1 LVEAKIEAKDRAG
14 KPNQHFIQAGLY
26 SLAIYVIA
34 AAAYMLGRHNYPL
47 IHSSIEMFSI
57 VVACGVFMVTWN
69 SRKHSND
76 TYFLV
81 VGTSYVF
88 VAIIDALHIFSFK
101 GVGILDS
108 NSSNLYMQLW
118 LAARFVQTISLL
130 VAPLMINRDIS
141 PRKLFVGYGFAS
153 TILIGIIFAGY
164 FPTAFNNETG
174 LTTFNKIS
182 EYAISFGLIAAS
194 LLLLHKRDHFDKR
207 VFKLLAGAVYISIA
221 SELSFAIFNDL
232 NTLVSLIGHIL
243 KAASYYLVYMAIIKT
258 AVSEPVALLYGNLK
272 HSEEI
277 VHESE
282 ERLARIVEASLDG
295 IAIVDLD
302 GKVTF
307 ANQATKEMFDID
319 ENDIGKTSFL
329 NQGLTITPASSNDN
343 VNIVNPVQHV
353 LSTGSPAFGIELL
366 FTKADNS
373 IITVSENIAP
383 LHDEADKITGA
394 VISIRNTSEQ
404 KTNED
409 MLNYLAYHDALTKL
423 PNKSLLEDRLHME
436 LDKAAKANTSLAI
449 IYLDLDNFKTIND
462 TIGHA
467 AGDEVIRKTSERLMK
482 CLRRSDTIARVGGDE
497 FVLLLPEVSSKEE
510 IDAIAEKIIKSMRH
524 PIPINGQEFYVSAS
538 MGVSVYPND
547 GDDVSTLL
555 RNADAALDKAKE
567 LGKNIY
573 SYYSPSMNDRALEHL
588 LLENDLRKALARRQ
602 LTLFYQPL
610 IDFSTDEV
618 VGMEALI
625 RWQHPKLGLIPP
637 SEFISIAEELGLIN
651 PIGDWVLRE
660 ACRQNK
666 AWQDEGYKPIRISVN
681 VSARQ
686 FHRNDLVT
694 QIKEALD
701 ESGLAPEYLEIEVTE
716 GTLMHDKAAATK
728 TLEEL
733 KDMGIHIALDDFG
746 TGYSSLSYLK
756 HFPIGRLKIDQEFIR
771 SLADDPNDA
780 AIVSSILEMA
790 RSLRLKAVAEGVE
803 TETQLNMLNSLN
815 CNEMQGYLFS
825 KPLPGAEAAKLLLQ
839 ENDQKKESA

>member
-1 LVEAKIEAKDRAG
+1 MLG
-14 KPNQHFIQAGLY
+14 KHNY
-26 SLAIYVIA
+26 SLV
-34 AAAYMLGRHNYPL
+34 
-47 IHSSIEMFSI
+47 HSSMELFSI
-57 VVACGVFMVTWN
+57 VIACGVFMVIWN
-69 SRKHSND
+69 SRKHPND
-76 TYFLV
+76 SYFLV
-81 VGTSYVF
+81 LGVSSVF
-88 VAIIDALHIFSFK
+88 VAIIDVLHIFSYK
-101 GVGILDS
+101 GVGIL
-108 NSSNLYMQLW
+108 NSSDYNLQSQLW
-118 LAARFVQTISLL
+118 LAARFMQAVSLL
-130 VAPLMINRDIS
+130 IAPLVIDRVIS
-141 PRKLFVGYGFAS
+141 SRKLLIGYCFAS
-153 TILIGIIFAGY
+153 ITITGLIFAGY
-164 FPTAFNNETG
+164 FPNAFSEETG
-174 LTTFNKIS
+174 LTLFNKIS
-182 EYAISFGLIAAS
+182 EYVLTFGFITAS
-194 LLLLHKRDHFDKR
+194 LLLLRKRDHFDKR
-207 VFKLLAGAVYISIA
+207 VFKLLSGAIYVSIA
-221 SELSFAIFNDL
+221 SELVFAVVGDL
-232 NTLVSLIGHIL
+232 NSSASLIGHTA
-243 KAASYYLVYMAIIKT
+243 KAVAYYLIYTAIIKT
-258 AVSEPVALLYGNLK
+258 AVSEPMALLYGNLK

-282 ERLARIVEASLDG
+282 ERLARVVEASVDG

-302 GKVTF
+302 GKVVF
-307 ANQATKEMFDID
+307 ANQAAREMFDIS
-319 ENDIGKTSFL
+319 ENDIGNASFL
-329 NQGLTITPASSNDN
+329 NQGLTITPASSNN
-343 VNIVNPVQHV
+343 NANITNPVQHV
-353 LSTGSPAFGIELL
+353 LTTGSPAFGIELL

-383 LHDEADKITGA
+383 LHDEADSITGA

-423 PNKSLLEDRLHME
+423 PNKSLLEDRLHMQ
-436 LDKAAKANTSLAI
+436 LTQAAQTNTSLAI

-497 FVLLLPEVSSKEE
+497 FVLILTEVSEKSE

-524 PIPINGQEFYVSAS
+524 PIPIKGQEFYVSAS
-538 MGVSVYPND
+538 MGISLYPND
-547 GDDVSTLL
+547 GDDVSALL
-555 RNADAALDKAKE
+555 RNADTALGKAKE

-573 SYYSPSMNDRALEHL
+573 SYYSSNMNDHALEHL

-625 RWQHPKLGLIPP
+625 RWQHPKLGLVPP
-637 SEFISIAEELGLIN
+637 SEFISIAEEIGLIN

-660 ACRQNK
+660 ACMQNK
-666 AWQDEGYKPIRISVN
+666 VWQDEGYKPVRVSVN

-686 FHRNDLVT
+686 FHRNDLVA
-694 QIKEALD
+694 QIKQALD

-716 GTLMHDKAAATK
+716 GTLMQDRATAIK

-733 KDMGIHIALDDFG
+733 RDIGVHIALDDFG

-756 HFPIGRLKIDQEFIR
+756 NFPIGRLKIDQEFIR

-803 TETQLNMLNSLN
+803 TETQLNMLHSLN
-815 CNEMQGYLFS
+815 CSEMQGYLFS
-825 KPLPGAEAAKLLLQ
+825 RPLPGQEAAKLLSQ
-839 ENDQKKESA
+839 EDGQKKESA